1 MNPRFVLL
9 IVLPAVALALVASA
23 PAAHTPV
30 HAHASAVCAD
40 YPNQAAAQKAKDTR
54 DADGDGIY
62 CEDLPCPCLKPGSTS
77 SGGSGGSQTG
87 GLGASIPLHRVI
99 KRSGCRVRGPL
110 PDPGCTPG
118 TRYRL
123 VTKARICTPGYAGR
137 VRNVPQSRK
146 DAVYAAYGMSTHFN
160 GHNGEVDHLV
170 SLELGGTNA
179 TANLFPEAASPAPGS
194 HEKDRLENRLHELVC
209 SGQVTLR
216 KAQRAIATDWVK
228 AYRVYVLPIR

>member
-1 MNPRFVLL
+1 
-9 IVLPAVALALVASA
+9 
-23 PAAHTPV
+23 
-30 HAHASAVCAD
+30 
-40 YPNQAAAQKAKDTR
+40 
-54 DADGDGIY
+54 
-62 CEDLPCPCLKPGSTS
+62 
-77 SGGSGGSQTG
+77 
-87 GLGASIPLHRVI
+87 LHRVT
-99 KRSGCRVRGPL
+99 KRSSYRVRGPL

-123 VTKARICTPGYAGR
+123 VTKARVCTPGYAGR

-146 DAVYAAYGMSTHFN
+146 DTVYAAYGMSTHFN

-179 TANLFPEAASPAPGS
+179 TANLFPEAASPTPGS
-194 HEKDRLENRLHELVC
+194 HEKDRLENRLHDLVC

-216 KAQRAIATDWVK
+216 KAQRMIATDWVK